1 MPAGKHYANVLH
13 GDVAMSHIYCNGI

>member
-1 MPAGKHYANVLH
+1 MPAGEHYANVLH